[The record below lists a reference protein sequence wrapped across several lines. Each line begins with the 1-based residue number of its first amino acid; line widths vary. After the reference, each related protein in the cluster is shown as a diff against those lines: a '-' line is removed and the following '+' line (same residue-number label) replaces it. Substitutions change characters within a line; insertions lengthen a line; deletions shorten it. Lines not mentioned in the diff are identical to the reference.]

1 MSGLVLRSLI
11 ALFGMCAIAW
21 AARVIPI
28 DGQTRPLTETAESIL
43 SGNRFNARQ
52 LLAMERQ
59 WDAGQA
65 ELTQASALT
74 GLVVIRLL
82 LLEDQLKTGNH
93 ELSVADYDQLQLNVI
108 AAIAHSPTNSFM
120 WLSGFW

>member
-21 AARVIPI
+21 AAHVIPS
-28 DGQTRPLTETAESIL
+28 DRQNRPLTETAESIL
-43 SGNRFNARQ
+43 SGNRFNTRQ

-74 GLVVIRLL
+74 GLAVVV
-82 LLEDQLKTGNH
+82 D
-93 ELSVADYDQLQLNVI
+93 
-108 AAIAHSPTNSFM
+108 
-120 WLSGFW
+120 